1 MTRQEKEWKEGKLGE
16 VRGHLRAV
24 QQYPQRAVWREGRYG
39 VRTERFTSFQG
50 IGAQAEDGLQAEAK
64 MLLVTQCPTE
74 QEKGLAV
81 WCLLYTV
88 LQNRQGKYPSVGRT
102 VN

>member
-1 MTRQEKEWKEGKLGE
+1 MRSE
-16 VRGHLRAV
+16 VTSELSSSILKALCG
-24 QQYPQRAVWREGRYG
+24 QRAGMEPEQTG
-39 VRTERFTSFQG
+39 FPSFQG
-50 IGAQAEDGLQAEAK
+50 MGAEAGDGLQAEAK

-81 WCLLYTV
+81 WCLLYTT
-88 LQNRQGKYPSVGRT
+88 RQGKYPSVGRT

>member
-1 MTRQEKEWKEGKLGE
+1 MRSEVTSELSSSIFKGLYGE
-16 VRGHLRAV
+16 RAGMESE
-24 QQYPQRAVWREGRYG
+24 QTGFP
-39 VRTERFTSFQG
+39 SFQG
-50 IGAQAEDGLQAEAK
+50 MGAEAEDGLQAEAK

-74 QEKGLAV
+74 QEKGLAA

-102 VN
+102 VNDTGRGTHM